1 MRAHCSRR
9 SFIYARRPDRPLRRV
24 SGVDRRVDGLA
35 TILAPCSIW
44 LVIADEQLLQ
54 RVALQVMVNLCH
66 TDANLRSTAYCLLF
80 ELANTF
86 DLPIKDQLME
96 PGCVCVSANAARF
109 MRNLSL
115 AVAAGEPALAVSVVD
130 SALDALDR
138 APELARPL
146 LDCVGPWWAA
156 LVEVHERDK
165 PAVVALLAW
174 PTIGSLP
181 GLVDV
186 AVGCLTEAMRAGR
199 ATEAV
204 AEVVVAISDGGP
216 AMGACVV
223 SRLIAVRGRF

>member
-1 MRAHCSRR
+1 
-9 SFIYARRPDRPLRRV
+9 
-24 SGVDRRVDGLA
+24 
-35 TILAPCSIW
+35 
-44 LVIADEQLLQ
+44 
-54 RVALQVMVNLCH
+54 MVNLCH
-66 TDANLRSTAYCLLF
+66 PDANLRSTAYCLLY

-86 DLPIKDQLME
+86 DLPVKDQLME

-109 MRNLSL
+109 MKNLSL
-115 AVAAGEPALAVSVVD
+115 TVATGEPSLAVSVVD

-138 APELARPL
+138 APDLARPL
-146 LDCVGPWWAA
+146 LDCLGPWWAA
-156 LVEVHERDK
+156 LVDVHERDK
-165 PAVVALLAW
+165 PAVVALLEKLIRSTLFDSALRPWLIDKAW
-174 PTIGSLP
+174 PSIGSLP

-223 SRLIAVRGRF
+223 SRLIAVSTFASTNSNRLKANLSY